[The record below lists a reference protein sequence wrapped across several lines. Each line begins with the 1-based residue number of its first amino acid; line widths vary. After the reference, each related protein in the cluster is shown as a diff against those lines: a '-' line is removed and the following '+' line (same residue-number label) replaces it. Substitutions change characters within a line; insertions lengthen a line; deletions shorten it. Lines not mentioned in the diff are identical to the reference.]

1 MRLLLLGDVVGKP
14 GRAAVAKLLPRL
26 VREHRVDLAIANGE
40 NAAGGLGITPAAAT
54 ELLEAGVQVLT
65 TGNHVWRQ
73 RQVLEFIDTERR
85 LLRPAN
91 YPPGAPGQGSG
102 IYRAACGS
110 RVGVINLMGR
120 TFMEPVDCPFRAAD
134 REIEGLHGKT
144 DVIVVDIHA
153 EATSE
158 KQAVGWYLDGR
169 VGAIIGTHTH
179 VQTSDERLLPK
190 GSAYITDAGMTGPR
204 DSVLGVEPRK
214 VLDRFLTAMPNR
226 FELASGTIML
236 NGVLVDLDT
245 ETATARSIQRVIE
258 CIEAG

>member
-1 MRLLLLGDVVGKP
+1 LQLLFLGDIVGRP
-14 GRAAVAKLLPRL
+14 GRAAVAKLLPGL
-26 VREHRVDLAIANGE
+26 VQEHRVDLTIANGE
-40 NAAGGLGITPAAAT
+40 NAAGGLGITPTGAA
-54 ELLEAGVQVLT
+54 ELLQAGVQVLT
-65 TGNHVWRQ
+65 TGNHVWRH
-73 RQVLEFIDTERR
+73 REILEFIDNEPR

-91 YPPGAPGQGSG
+91 YPPGTPGAGSG

-110 RVGVINLMGR
+110 RVGVVNLMGR
-120 TFMEPVDCPFRAAD
+120 TFMEPIDCPFRAAD

-158 KQAVGWYLDGR
+158 KLAVGWYLDGR

-204 DSVLGVEPRK
+204 DSVLGVQPQK
-214 VLDRFLTAMPNR
+214 IVDRFLTAMPNR
-226 FELASGTIML
+226 FELAPGAITL
-236 NGVLVDLDT
+236 NAVLVDLDT
-245 ETATARSIQRVIE
+245 KTGAARSIQRVIE
-258 CIEAG
+258 STEAG